1 MTSAENRFI
10 TALIQRHMALLGATA
25 ALSRARTIPG
35 LTVAENGDV
44 LHVTG
49 DPAIVNAELEN
60 AYASF
65 AGKASR
71 IITHA
76 LKEKDIDR
84 I

>member
-1 MTSAENRFI
+1 MIPANTRFI
-10 TALIQRHMALLGATA
+10 TLLVQKHMALLGATA

-60 AYASF
+60 TYASF

-76 LKEKDIDR
+76 LKERDLDR